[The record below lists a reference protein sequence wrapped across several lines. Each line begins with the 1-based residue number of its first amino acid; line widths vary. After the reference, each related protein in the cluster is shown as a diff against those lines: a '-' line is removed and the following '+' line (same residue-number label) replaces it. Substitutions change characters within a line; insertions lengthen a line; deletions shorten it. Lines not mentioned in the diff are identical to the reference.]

1 MSNPVFNSSIA
12 EKFIQSDD
20 ATETMSIQGA
30 VMKTFIL
37 LAILVASS
45 VYTFSLFM
53 NGFIDKVNM
62 LTWTGLIGGVI
73 AALIAIFNAGN
84 KKILVP
90 AVIIYSIF
98 EGLVIGGISA
108 LYTVYTKGS
117 PIVAN
122 AVCATF
128 ATMIA
133 MLILYSLRIIKCT
146 EKFKSTI
153 LIATA
158 AVAVIYLTTFIVGFF
173 NPAGSSLLMG
183 SGTVGIGFSI
193 IVCVIAALNLIID
206 FHVIE
211 NGANMNMP
219 KFFEWYGAFG
229 LMVTLIWLY
238 IEILRLLA
246 KFSDRN

>member
-62 LTWTGLIGGVI
+62 LTWTGLI
-73 AALIAIFNAGN
+73 
-84 KKILVP
+84 
-90 AVIIYSIF
+90 VIIYSIF
-98 EGLVIGGISA
+98 EGLVVGGISA